1 MDVSGVDRGPLVDGD
16 RADVSVR
23 HAHAHM
29 STSHTHELTH
39 DPPQSGLDR
48 KWL

>member
-1 MDVSGVDRGPLVDGD
+1 MVDVSGLDRVSLVDGD

-29 STSHTHELTH
+29 STSHTHA
-39 DPPQSGLDR
+39 PPIR
-48 KWL
+48 PRTKWV